1 MTLLFLLLE
10 YLKTN
15 PKDDAKRLLVRYQGN
30 TWPLGCDSSCDH
42 ALWSAVASGLW
53 VKVEISQI
61 QSPRLSCYYRRSE
74 LGFIVSDCGESI
86 SDLIRRTGLE
96 AEAAQD
102 RVHQIC
108 EDGISLDD
116 VNAPGL
122 DVFAIRCQCKADRL
136 AEAII
141 AVLSVVARVR
151 EAS

>member
-1 MTLLFLLLE
+1 MTLLD

-15 PKDDAKRLLVRYQGN
+15 PVADVRAALTMN
-30 TWPLGCDSSCDH
+30 HTDSMQPFVVGGGKFELRH
-42 ALWSAVASGLW
+42 ALCAKWMLVSLTGSGFAQLNA
-53 VKVEISQI
+53 
-61 QSPRLSCYYRRSE
+61 YYRR
-74 LGFIVSDCGESI
+74 GFIISDCGESI

-96 AEAAQD
+96 SEAAQD

-141 AVLSVVARVR
+141 AVLSVVARVG